1 MEDKFALADL
11 DLEQVVLGQ
20 MLTHGVHGMFTSVGL
35 THEAFWRQEHVEIYK
50 AIAEIH
56 KRGSVADMIML
67 RRELPRVNIAEV
79 SRMCEGSPRPA
90 VPNAREIT
98 QHLLKLADARSCY
111 YAAIKLHKII
121 ESNPSDVDDAV
132 SKHLEA
138 LDNARRRHAMTADRY
153 TADQQIEAYRT
164 SLHRDEAR
172 VYLHVPTL
180 DEKMRGVRRGEVCG
194 IMARPGIGKT
204 LLLCHVIRNAVSLKI
219 PTVLFSLEMPVD
231 QIVSRLARSAFELG
245 RDELETE
252 IKSGTFSDDA
262 YRVGHDS
269 LVIIDTA
276 GLSMNQIEQR
286 LRSESEPQLVLIDHM
301 GLVGGQRGQSTYD
314 RVSAIAR
321 QSKELAKRFQAAV
334 ILAIQVSRETGG
346 DGSKELTLGS
356 ARDSGV
362 VEEVMDY
369 LVALRRPDRAA
380 GLSAVQRFEAQN
392 VMMLSLLKNRHGE
405 VGIDVAVE
413 VDTNALRLVEQQTY
427 SPPDRSL
434 EQVGAVAH
442 NRRGS

>member
-1 MEDKFALADL
+1 MEDNFALADL
-11 DLEQVVLGQ
+11 DLEEVVLGQ
-20 MLTHGVHGMFTSVGL
+20 MLTHGVYGMFASVGL
-35 THEAFWRQEHVEIYK
+35 TDEAFWRQEHREMYK

-56 KRGSVADMIML
+56 KRGVVADLVLL
-67 RRELPRVNIAEV
+67 RRELPRINIADA
-79 SRMCEGSPRPA
+79 SRMCDGSPRPA
-90 VPNAREIT
+90 IPNAREMT
-98 QHLLKLADARSCY
+98 MQLLKLADARGCY
-111 YAAIKLHKII
+111 YAAIKLHETI
-121 ESNPSDVDDAV
+121 ESNPTGVDHAV
-132 SKHLEA
+132 TKHLEA
-138 LDNARRRHAMTADRY
+138 LDGARRRYAMTTDRY
-153 TADQQIEAYRT
+153 TSDQQIEAYRL
-164 SLHRDEAR
+164 SLQRDEAR

-180 DEKMRGVRRGEVCG
+180 DEKIRGVRRGEVCG

-204 LLLCHVIRNAVSLKI
+204 LLLCHVIRHAVSLNI

-245 RDELETE
+245 REELEAE
-252 IKSGTFSDDA
+252 INNGTFSDDA
-262 YRVGHDS
+262 YRLGHGS

-286 LRSESEPQLVLIDHM
+286 LRLEKEPQLVLIDHM

-380 GLSAVQRFEAQN
+380 GLSAVQRFDAQN
-392 VMMLSLLKNRHGE
+392 LMMLSLLKNRHGE
-405 VGIDVAVE
+405 IGVDVAVE
-413 VDTNALRLVEQQTY
+413 MDVNSLRLEERQY

-434 EQVGAVAH
+434 EEVGAVAPT
-442 NRRGS
+442 RRGY